1 MFSGVI
7 IWRNGENGRKLLS
20 IRNNKNA
27 NRQICTK
34 FSGCNR
40 QIYTKFSGLTNG
52 RPYQDVACRCRDG
65 SAACSSL
72 GHSYP
77 GKSGMYG
84 SEGCAL

>member
-7 IWRNGENGRKLLS
+7 IWRNGRKLLC

-27 NRQICTK
+27 NRQI
-34 FSGCNR
+34 
-40 QIYTKFSGLTNG
+40 YAKFSGLANG
-52 RPYQDVACRCRDG
+52 KPYPDVACRCRDG

>member
-27 NRQICTK
+27 NRQIY
-34 FSGCNR
+34 
-40 QIYTKFSGLTNG
+40 IKFSGLANG
-52 RPYQDVACRCRDG
+52 RPYPDVSCRCRDG
-65 SAACSSL
+65 SVACSSL

>member
-34 FSGCNR
+34 FSG
-40 QIYTKFSGLTNG
+40 LANG
-52 RPYQDVACRCRDG
+52 RPYPNVACRCRDG